1 MSFNRVNFGCGMT
14 PTPGWVNFDNSFSIK
29 LASFFWLAKILC
41 KLGII
46 SKQSLNY
53 ISFCKQNK
61 IFWADATKKTFLA
74 DQSVDV
80 IYTSH
85 MVEHLDKVEFKNFLI
100 EVKRLL
106 IPGGTLRIVVPD
118 LEKLVKIY
126 NKNRDAD
133 NFIQATGM
141 CISNPKKML
150 DKLKFLF
157 FGFRHHLWMFDSISL
172 TNFLKKN
179 GFTKIKVLK
188 PGQTLIVKPGKLN
201 LRERAHQSL
210 YIEAR
215 T

>member
-1 MSFNRVNFGCGMT
+1 
-14 PTPGWVNFDNSFSIK
+14 
-29 LASFFWLAKILC
+29 
-41 KLGII
+41 
-46 SKQSLNY
+46 
-53 ISFCKQNK
+53 
-61 IFWADATKKTFLA
+61 
-74 DQSVDV
+74 
-80 IYTSH
+80 
-85 MVEHLDKVEFKNFLI
+85 
-100 EVKRLL
+100 
-106 IPGGTLRIVVPD
+106 
-118 LEKLVKIY
+118 
-126 NKNRDAD
+126 
-133 NFIQATGM
+133 
-141 CISNPKKML
+141 ML